1 MEVFLNGKYLPAA
14 DAVVPLNDRGFLL
27 GDGLFETARVA
38 GGQPFR
44 FAQHLERLSRGAD
57 FLKIKL
63 PFTPKEIQKFAV
75 QLIGKNNLA
84 EAVLRLTLTRGA
96 GTRGYSIKGADQPT
110 LAMTLHP
117 LPPHNPDEPLQWS

>member
-1 MEVFLNGKYLPAA
+1 MIVFLNGKFLPEA

-27 GDGLFETARVA
+27 GDGLFETMRVA
-38 GGQPFR
+38 NGRPFR
-44 FAQHLERLSRGAD
+44 CAQHLERLTRGAD